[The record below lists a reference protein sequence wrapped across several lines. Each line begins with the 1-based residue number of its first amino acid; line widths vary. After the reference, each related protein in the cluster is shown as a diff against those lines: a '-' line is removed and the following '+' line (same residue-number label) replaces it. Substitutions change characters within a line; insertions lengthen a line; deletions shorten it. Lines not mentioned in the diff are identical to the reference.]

1 MFFVL
6 IFILVFQFL
15 FLSFICNNNNNFDEY
30 LASGCKGMN
39 GHEWGGWLS
48 VWLTP
53 LMVRS
58 VDFWYAGDSDDY
70 HDGHVDDEYVRWM
83 WLKYLQFFFFF
94 FFAIASTIV
103 FPFFTVFSLFLHCFL
118 LFSSFGFWF
127 FLFFFLCFSRFYEST
142 TLVWPTSSCLVF
154 KILYSLAVRLLT
166 VGSFF
171 FFFFLLFCDDSV

>member
-1 MFFVL
+1 
-6 IFILVFQFL
+6 
-15 FLSFICNNNNNFDEY
+15 
-30 LASGCKGMN
+30 MN

-127 FLFFFLCFSRFYEST
+127 FVFFFLFFLILWEYNACLTNQQLFGFQNSLLFSCPSVDR
-142 TLVWPTSSCLVF
+142 W
-154 KILYSLAVRLLT
+154 
-166 VGSFF
+166 
-171 FFFFLLFCDDSV
+171 FFLLFFFFILLCWLCVACVVSLLSWGLLLCI